1 MVVIEGVKFRNPI
14 VISSCP
20 LTESALNIEKCIE
33 CDAGGIILKTAAD
46 YQKHKEEGIRRIL
59 HGRDGY
65 WAQSTFEREIMTL
78 NEAEELCKKVLTQ
91 KEVPIIASVAGMSLE
106 KEEWMNSVER
116 MERAGASMIQLDFFY
131 LNNIWNEQNIGS
143 RITHIV
149 ERLVRDSQIPI
160 VPKININLPVNFIY
174 PLLKNAGV
182 HTVSLLDSV
191 RVPVVS
197 SWAVDSGENTC
208 KVTNEGTSYFGA
220 WQLPLTLSYLMFAKK
235 YEFQVI
241 AGGGIRNMEDVRTVL
256 QCGADAVQIAS
267 AAMFGKYDVIREY
280 ATL

>member
-1 MVVIEGVKFRNPI
+1 
-14 VISSCP
+14 
-20 LTESALNIEKCIE
+20 
-33 CDAGGIILKTAAD
+33 
-46 YQKHKEEGIRRIL
+46 
-59 HGRDGY
+59 
-65 WAQSTFEREIMTL
+65 
-78 NEAEELCKKVLTQ
+78 
-91 KEVPIIASVAGMSLE
+91 MSLE
-106 KEEWMNSVER
+106 TEEWMNSVER

-197 SWAVDSGENTC
+197 S
-208 KVTNEGTSYFGA
+208 
-220 WQLPLTLSYLMFAKK
+220 
-235 YEFQVI
+235 
-241 AGGGIRNMEDVRTVL
+241 
-256 QCGADAVQIAS
+256 
-267 AAMFGKYDVIREY
+267 
-280 ATL
+280 